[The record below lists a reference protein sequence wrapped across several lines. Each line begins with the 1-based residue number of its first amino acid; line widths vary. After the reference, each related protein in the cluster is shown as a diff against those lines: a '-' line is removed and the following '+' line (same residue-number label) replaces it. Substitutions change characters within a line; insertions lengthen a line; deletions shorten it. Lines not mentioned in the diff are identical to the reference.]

1 MLVLTTVVILLTIPY
16 WSLLGLPL
24 TQRGGI

>member
-16 WSLLGLPL
+16 WGLLGLPL
-24 TQRGGI
+24 VLH